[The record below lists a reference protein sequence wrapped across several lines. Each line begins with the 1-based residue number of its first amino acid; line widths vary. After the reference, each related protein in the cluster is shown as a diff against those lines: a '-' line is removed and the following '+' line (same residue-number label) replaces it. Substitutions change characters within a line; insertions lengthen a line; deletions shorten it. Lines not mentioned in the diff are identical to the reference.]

1 MKKMILG
8 AALVAALAAAACPAW
23 AQTYGD
29 VARVLSSTPIHE
41 RASTPRR
48 ECHTEPVT
56 QYEERREIRRAPEE
70 ARSRESGG
78 IGPGTILGAI
88 VGGVI
93 GHQFGGSSAGRDHGT
108 VAGALIGGI
117 AGNQADREADDSGY
131 RTASRDVYVDRA
143 PVTRDVERC
152 DTVAESRERI
162 VGYDVRYEYNGHE
175 FRTRMPFDPGPQ
187 MPVNVDVRPP
197 AANVPLTGPRPPAYR
212 GTY

>member
-8 AALVAALAAAACPAW
+8 AALVSGLAAGASPAW

-29 VARVLSSTPIHE
+29 VARVLSSTPIYE
-41 RASTPRR
+41 RASAPRR
-48 ECHTEPVT
+48 ECYTEPVT
-56 QYEERREIRRAPEE
+56 GYEERRVRPAPEE
-70 ARSRESGG
+70 ARSPESGG

-93 GHQFGGSSAGRDHGT
+93 GHQFGGSSAGRDHGS

-117 AGNQADREADDSGY
+117 AGNQADRESDSGY
-131 RTASRDVYVDRA
+131 RAASRDVYTERV

-152 DTVAESRERI
+152 NTVADERERI
-162 VGYDVRYEYNGHE
+162 VAYDVRYEYNGHE

-197 AANVPLTGPRPPAYR
+197 GANATLGGPRAPVYR